1 VFTLIALA
9 AALAVMAG
17 FPLSLNMSRFRENLA
32 WVDHTNQVLRQ
43 LSATERA
50 VLEAESSERGYL
62 LTGDA
67 AYLST
72 YNQSKDA
79 IPKLLSSLR
88 DPVAD
93 NTAQQK
99 PVDVLR
105 SDIEARLDELARV
118 VQLGPQGRA
127 EALDILKSARVSQ
140 LTPRII
146 AGLSQLRQHELSL
159 LATRQGD
166 ADRSALFATLSAAA
180 LFMFALISATFGV
193 FYFEHQRTIQERTER
208 ERQLR
213 ETQTQLFQ
221 LARLSAIGEMAASI
235 AHELNQPLTA
245 SANYLNGS
253 RRLLDGLSDERVRKA
268 RDALAKAAKEALRAG
283 EVIRRLRDFI
293 KQGEI
298 DPKVENVKAM
308 VEEAVAL
315 ALHATTDRSLYVG
328 MQFDPAAK
336 FALVDKIQIQ
346 QVILNL
352 MRNASKPCKPPSVES
367 C

>member
-1 VFTLIALA
+1 MKGAFWQISKPGRVFTLIALA

-88 DPVAD
+88 DSVAD

-99 PVDVLR
+99 RVDVLR

-127 EALDILKSARVSQ
+127 EALDILKSARASQ

-146 AGLSQLRQHELSL
+146 AGLSELSQHELSL

-193 FYFEHQRTIQERTER
+193 FYFEHQRTIQVRTER

-213 ETQTQLFQ
+213 ETQTQF
-221 LARLSAIGEMAASI
+221 S
-235 AHELNQPLTA
+235 N
-245 SANYLNGS
+245 
-253 RRLLDGLSDERVRKA
+253 
-268 RDALAKAAKEALRAG
+268 
-283 EVIRRLRDFI
+283 
-293 KQGEI
+293 
-298 DPKVENVKAM
+298 
-308 VEEAVAL
+308 
-315 ALHATTDRSLYVG
+315 
-328 MQFDPAAK
+328 
-336 FALVDKIQIQ
+336 
-346 QVILNL
+346 
-352 MRNASKPCKPPSVES
+352 
-367 C
+367 